1 MASLVA
7 VVVLLAVVLVRS
19 QRPES
24 PATPA
29 LPVIPALPAPA
40 AADYPFGDASE
51 WRRDVR
57 SAPVAAE
64 SATLVQSL
72 ARQVADH
79 YGGVAAFNVN
89 SYTASFYPVGPDVAT
104 VDVEWDNCQ
113 DKDYTPR
120 GLLGAGGQFTAIP
133 IPDTAQPSAGRDA
146 QLTVYSPAT
155 DQLWE
160 LWRARRTGG
169 HWQACWGGRID
180 HVSHSPGFFTHGFGA
195 SASGLAI
202 SGGMVWV
209 DDAQAGRIDHA
220 LSLAVIDVRHW
231 KTVSWPAQRSDG
243 GDHAETAI
251 PEGTRFRLDPS
262 LDLDTLALSPM
273 ARMVARA
280 AQTYGFIVT
289 DRSGAVAV
297 TAQSGAAA
305 VTTQSGAAAVTTQS
319 GAAAGDGPWP
329 GLLGGAPSY
338 QVMADFP
345 WDQLQ
350 ALPMNFAR
358 PAP

>member
-1 MASLVA
+1 
-7 VVVLLAVVLVRS
+7 
-19 QRPES
+19 
-24 PATPA
+24 
-29 LPVIPALPAPA
+29 
-40 AADYPFGDASE
+40 
-51 WRRDVR
+51 
-57 SAPVAAE
+57 
-64 SATLVQSL
+64 
-72 ARQVADH
+72 
-79 YGGVAAFNVN
+79 
-89 SYTASFYPVGPDVAT
+89 
-104 VDVEWDNCQ
+104 
-113 DKDYTPR
+113 
-120 GLLGAGGQFTAIP
+120 
-133 IPDTAQPSAGRDA
+133 
-146 QLTVYSPAT
+146 
-155 DQLWE
+155 
-160 LWRARRTGG
+160 
-169 HWQACWGGRID
+169 
-180 HVSHSPGFFTHGFGA
+180 
-195 SASGLAI
+195 
-202 SGGMVWV
+202 
-209 DDAQAGRIDHA
+209 
-220 LSLAVIDVRHW
+220 DVRHW

-305 VTTQSGAAAVTTQS
+305 VTTQGGAAAVTTQSGAAAVTTQG

-329 GLLGGAPSY
+329 GLLGGVPSY

-345 WDQLQ
+345 WHQLQ